1 MSGEEPVVRLAN
13 DVGVQF
19 SYLPD
24 AEQPAAVARH
34 LRTFWEPRMLE
45 RICEVV
51 DAGGVGLEPVA
62 RAAAEL
68 IVDERRAGDVGAP
81 SHTGPTHED
90 HSAENP
96 AAEVPG

>member
-45 RICEVV
+45 RICAVV
-51 DAGGVGLEPVA
+51 AAGGAGLEPVA
-62 RAAAEL
+62 GAAAQL
-68 IVDERRAGDVGAP
+68 ILDERRAGEGGAP
-81 SHTGPTHED
+81 SDTGPTHEEPTAD
-90 HSAENP
+90 NP
-96 AAEVPG
+96 AAEVTG